1 MEVQRDTKTKKVTQ
15 IDNNMVYYIQD
26 NEDMERNYNVVFQK
40 NKFENNI
47 IPDFEKI
54 TNFQQMPISDNM
66 PSIGWK
72 RL

>member
-1 MEVQRDTKTKKVTQ
+1 
-15 IDNNMVYYIQD
+15 
-26 NEDMERNYNVVFQK
+26 MERNYNVVFQK